1 MKRHEY
7 QGWFVT
13 EGVRRKGL
21 QDGSETW
28 CDVWFEDSNT
38 DKNTGCWARGGRVE
52 DALIFDGSDQNGQD

>member
-1 MKRHEY
+1 M
-7 QGWFVT
+7 T

-38 DKNTGCWARGGRVE
+38 DKNTGC
-52 DALIFDGSDQNGQD
+52 